1 MIWLWGLAVGLLLGA
16 ILGVVLERRQHRQR
30 DQRSRGG
37 SWDKTTGAYQT
48 DWGQSLAH
56 VTELRREIGRL
67 RQANARLQ
75 TDRTEALA
83 ALARVAD
90 FLEREVSRRPV
101 QAIQRALAES
111 PGPDASPR
119 PPFAPAP

>member
-1 MIWLWGLAVGLLLGA
+1 MIWLWGLAVGLLLGT
-16 ILGVVLERRQHRQR
+16 ILGVVLATRQYRQR

-37 SWDKTTGAYQT
+37 TVT

-56 VTELRREIGRL
+56 VTELRRQISCL

-75 TDRTEALA
+75 TDRTEARA

-90 FLEREVSRRPV
+90 SLEREVRRLPV
-101 QAIQRALAES
+101 QAIERAVGES
-111 PGPDASPR
+111 PGTDTSPR
-119 PPFAPAP
+119 Q